1 MLFAAVEVK
10 FIIIVQNVDNS
21 GNSDSFFT
29 AMLFNKKNKEL
40 AMMRRMLLV
49 AAVGMFFLSG
59 NLSAVSMYQSLQ
71 NHIVGCG
78 QTLDTINLPLFG
90 KLTNLIPFGMIAACL
105 QEHPGQMTIV
115 LAGLLAYVLSQNESV
130 RSILSQYNVPGFA
143 GSENDQMDGLES
155 DDTLFVFDGED
166 DEDAQEEI
174 DTEDELLQEDLLN
187 EEYNLRN
194 KKLDAQP
201 TIKFL

>member
-1 MLFAAVEVK
+1 
-10 FIIIVQNVDNS
+10 
-21 GNSDSFFT
+21 
-29 AMLFNKKNKEL
+29 
-40 AMMRRMLLV
+40 MMRRMLL
-49 AAVGMFFLSG
+49 ATLFGMFCVGG

-71 NHIVGCG
+71 NRIVGCG

-90 KLTNLIPFGMIAACL
+90 QLTNLLPFGMVAACL
-105 QEHPGQMTIV
+105 KEHPGQMTIV
-115 LAGLLAYVLSQNESV
+115 LAGLLAYVLSQNESI

-143 GSENDQMDGLES
+143 GSKNDQVDGLES

-187 EEYNLRN
+187 EEYYDTFRD
-194 KKLDAQP
+194 KKVDEQP
-201 TIKFL
+201 AIKFL